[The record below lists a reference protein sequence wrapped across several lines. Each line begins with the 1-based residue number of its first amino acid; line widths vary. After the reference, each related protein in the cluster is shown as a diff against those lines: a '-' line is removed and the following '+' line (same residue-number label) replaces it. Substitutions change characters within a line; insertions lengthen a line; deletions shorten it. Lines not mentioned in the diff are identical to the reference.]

1 MAKFRIPVPH
11 TTLDDGGAAMRS
23 RLKTWEW
30 IAKLKPGT
38 TEAVL
43 DFTQNRFIEP
53 WALVQYVAYALG
65 IQKDCQIPVRA
76 ETDPTNPANL
86 YIQAT
91 GIDRVL
97 ETGESTISW
106 DESTQNTGLHVLRTH
121 ADVQRFGASAGRVGA
136 ALTSETMDALKY
148 GMAELGRNVV
158 QHAVSPIGGVAMA
171 QFFPDAKAVQISI
184 SDRGCGLRNSLERN
198 YPEIRSDLEAA
209 KLAILPHSSGAAELP
224 LREELRDELGPYSS
238 PDNAGLGLFF
248 CKEIAWRARGAFWLA
263 SQSALLGVSGDD
275 QAAQHRV
282 YRRINPWDGT
292 SVTMHFPAQ
301 GVIDFA
307 DLLHVCQN
315 LARAARTSSG
325 EAALD
330 FLEDLPEGFDGDK
343 VHVADFLEDVE
354 QAALIRKSKLLPAVK
369 EGRWLVL
376 DFTNV
381 RFATQSFVH
390 ALIYEPLR
398 VHGSLLRLSFV
409 KCSRAT
415 EEAVRT
421 VAAYAASYRQL
432 H

>member
-1 MAKFRIPVPH
+1 MPH
-11 TTLDDGGAAMRS
+11 TNLDDGGADMRS
-23 RLKTWEW
+23 RLMTWEW
-30 IAKLKPGT
+30 IAKLKPDT
-38 TEAVL
+38 TEVVL

-53 WALVQYVAYALG
+53 WALVQYVAYGLG
-65 IQKDCQIPVRA
+65 IQKDSQIPVRA
-76 ETDPTNPANL
+76 KTDPTNPANI
-86 YIQAT
+86 YIRAMD
-91 GIDRVL
+91 IDRVL
-97 ETGESTISW
+97 ETGESTTAW

-121 ADVQRFGASAGRVGA
+121 ADVQRFWASAGRVGA
-136 ALTSETMDALKY
+136 ALTSDTMEVLKY
-148 GMAELGRNVV
+148 GMSELGRNVV
-158 QHAVSPIGGVAMA
+158 QHAASSIGGVAMA

-184 SDRGCGLRNSLERN
+184 SDRGRGLRSSLERN

-209 KLAILPHSSGAAELP
+209 KLAILPHSSGARELP
-224 LREELRDELGPYSS
+224 LREEFRDEAGPNSS
-238 PDNAGLGLFF
+238 PDNAGLGLFY

-263 SQSALLGVSGDD
+263 SQGALLGVSSDD

-282 YRRINPWDGT
+282 YRSINPWHGT

-307 DLLHVCQN
+307 DLLQVCHN

-330 FLEDLPEGFDGDK
+330 FLEDLPENFDGDK
-343 VHVADFLEDVE
+343 IRVTDFLEDVE
-354 QAALIRKSKLLPAVK
+354 QAALVRKSKLLPAVE
-369 EGRWLVL
+369 EGRWVVL
-376 DFTNV
+376 DFTDV

-398 VHGSLLRLSFV
+398 VRGSLLRLSFV

-421 VAAYAASYRQL
+421 VAAYAASYRQM